1 MKKAVFFD
9 IDGTLWNEHMQVPES
24 TTKAIRELRNA
35 GNYAFLCSGRSRS
48 NIRSEKILGIGFDGI
63 VAACGTHIE
72 YEGKKVCE
80 RLLTPEE
87 AEELLR
93 VIEAYHMEAVLEGPH
108 YIYANGED
116 FKEDPF
122 IQYLR
127 SELGEDVR
135 EIRAINIIG
144 KPLN

>member
-1 MKKAVFFD
+1 M
-9 IDGTLWNEHMQVPES
+9 
-24 TTKAIRELRNA
+24 
-35 GNYAFLCSGRSRS
+35 
-48 NIRSEKILGIGFDGI
+48 
-63 VAACGTHIE
+63 AACGTHIE

-122 IQYLR
+122 NPVPSQGTGR
-127 SELGEDVR
+127 GCAGDP
-135 EIRAINIIG
+135 RADG
-144 KPLN
+144 V

>member
-1 MKKAVFFD
+1 MKKIAFFD

-24 TTKAIRELRNA
+24 TTEAIRELRA
-35 GNYAFLCSGRSRS
+35 DGNYAFLCSGRSRS

-87 AEELLR
+87 AEELTLT
-93 VIEAYHMEAVLEGPH
+93 
-108 YIYANGED
+108 
-116 FKEDPF
+116 KEKTATTS
-122 IQYLR
+122 IR
-127 SELGEDVR
+127 SAHQ
-135 EIRAINIIG
+135 RAL
-144 KPLN
+144 KTL

>member
-1 MKKAVFFD
+1 MHHAAGRECFVYSRTDFYAREWDWREKMKKAVFFD

-72 YEGKKVCE
+72 YEGKKVSKASI
-80 RLLTPEE
+80 LALAKLAGLKL
-87 AEELLR
+87 AE
-93 VIEAYHMEAVLEGPH
+93 
-108 YIYANGED
+108 
-116 FKEDPF
+116 
-122 IQYLR
+122 
-127 SELGEDVR
+127 
-135 EIRAINIIG
+135 
-144 KPLN
+144 

>member
-108 YIYANGED
+108 YIYANV
-116 FKEDPF
+116 K
-122 IQYLR
+122 ILR
-127 SELGEDVR
+127 K
-135 EIRAINIIG
+135 IRLFSICAVNWERMYG
-144 KPLN
+144 RSVGRRSMRSTN

>member
-35 GNYAFLCSGRSRS
+35 GNYAFCAAAEAGRTSAVR
-48 NIRSEKILGIGFDGI
+48 KILGIGFDGI

-108 YIYANGED
+108 YIYAKRGR
-116 FKEDPF
+116 F
-122 IQYLR
+122 
-127 SELGEDVR
+127 
-135 EIRAINIIG
+135 
-144 KPLN
+144 